1 VLFNSKE
8 FLIFFPLVV
17 LLYYA
22 LPPRRRWWLLL
33 PASYAF
39 YMSWRPTYLALILL
53 STTIVYFVGRAMAAT
68 DSQTRRK
75 TLLILSLVGNLG
87 LLFAFK
93 YFNFFNDNL
102 GALLDGL
109 GLGYAYAGLSVA
121 LPVGISFYTFQALGY
136 NIDVYRGEVQAEKR
150 FGKLALFVAFFP
162 QLVAGPIERT
172 KRLLPQFDRIVRF
185 DQAQVLDGLKLMTWG
200 LFKKVVVADRL
211 AMFVNAVFADPA
223 AGDSLQLLAAAY
235 FFSFQIYCDFSGYTD
250 IARGAARVL
259 GFELTL
265 NFRRPFHADSIRDF
279 WRRWHITLSTW
290 FRDYLYIPL
299 GGGRVR
305 ARRLYFNLAV
315 VFLLSGLWHGAAW
328 TFVVWGALHGTLLI
342 VSHLSSGWRQRL
354 VEKVGLMRRPLLH
367 RWWRIF
373 VTFHLVVGA
382 FVVFRAASL
391 ADAWRVFAGIG
402 RLQLSPGSLNAV
414 VGSWNFLLAIFW
426 VIALEI
432 VETLHDRFDLRRV
445 LARRGVVVRYL
456 AYLALVLVILL
467 FGVFEEVEFIY
478 FQF

>member
-8 FLIFFPLVV
+8 FLLFFPLVV

-39 YMSWRPTYLALILL
+39 YLSWRPIYLALILL
-53 STTIVYFVGRAMAAT
+53 STTIVYYIGRAMAAT
-68 DSQTRRK
+68 DDRATRK
-75 TLLILSLVGNLG
+75 TLLILSLIGNLG
-87 LLFAFK
+87 LLFVFK

-109 GLGYAYAGLSVA
+109 GLGYAYDGLSIA

-136 NIDVYRGEVQAEKR
+136 NIDVYRGEVPAEKR
-150 FGKLALFVAFFP
+150 FGKLALFIAFFP

-172 KRLLPQFDRIVRF
+172 KRLLPQFDRLVRF
-185 DQAQVLDGLKLMTWG
+185 DQAQVFDGLKLMAWG

-223 AGDSLQLLAAAY
+223 ACDSLQLLAAAY

-259 GFELTL
+259 GFELTR
-265 NFRRPFHADSIRDF
+265 NFHRPFHADSIRDF

-305 ARRLYFNLAV
+305 VRRLYFNLAV

-328 TFVVWGALHGTLLI
+328 TFVVWGALHGLFLM
-342 VSHLSSGWRQRL
+342 VAHLSAAWRQRFVALIGL
-354 VEKVGLMRRPLLH
+354 VRRPLWH
-367 RWWRIF
+367 RWWRIV

-391 ADAWRVFAGIG
+391 ADAWSVFAGIG
-402 RLQLSPGSLNAV
+402 RLTFLPGSLPAV
-414 VGSWNFLLAIFW
+414 VGAWNFFLAIVG
-426 VIALEI
+426 VILLEI

-445 LARRGVVVRYL
+445 LARRNVAVRYL
-456 AYLALVLVILL
+456 LYLTLVLVILL